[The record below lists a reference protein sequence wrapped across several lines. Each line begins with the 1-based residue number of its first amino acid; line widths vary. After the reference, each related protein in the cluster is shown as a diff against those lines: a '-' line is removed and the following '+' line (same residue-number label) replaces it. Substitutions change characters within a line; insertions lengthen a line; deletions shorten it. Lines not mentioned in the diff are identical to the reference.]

1 MLSSV
6 SYVNCQLSVVSSQ
19 LLAFC
24 IVIPTS
30 YIGKDSF
37 IRKESTDGQEKGKK
51 EKGNEEEG
59 YQEEGH
65 AQEGN
70 AQEEGHAQEGNA
82 QEEGHAQE
90 EGYEEESHQEEGH
103 AQEEGYEEEES
114 HQEEKGQS
122 PKKVAQ
128 FGLGHYLCRALPPSL
143 SALPSASQSP

>member
-1 MLSSV
+1 M
-6 SYVNCQLSVVSSQ
+6 SVVRCQ
-19 LLAFC
+19 LLAFSF
-24 IVIPTS
+24 VIPTS
-30 YIGKDSF
+30 YIGKDSL

-70 AQEEGHAQEGNA
+70 AQEEG
-82 QEEGHAQE
+82 
-90 EGYEEESHQEEGH
+90 YEEESHQEEGH

-122 PKKVAQ
+122 SKKVAQ
-128 FGLGHYLCRALPPSL
+128 FGLGRYLAGPFLSSIRLSISL
-143 SALPSASQSP
+143 ISRGAV